1 MQNNFKKIKNTTITV
16 TQNIGTK
23 VEMLGDSVS
32 ENLSMQK
39 AYNHFIKSVDIEKM
53 ITALNSIKVIDNNT
67 RSNIDLL
74 INVLK
79 TLKTGED
86 GNGMKQAIALLR
98 NINIDD
104 VINSLNPFINL
115 IPYGNQLIFILKLV
129 MKLRIGEK

>member
-98 NINIDD
+98 NINIDH